1 MVYIERYQ
9 LGLETKEILFPIPR
23 CTHSILDC
31 NILLSLP
38 KVMPPQ
44 IKEPQEAGKHSH
56 QTRSSLLNK
65 HFLPCDQI
73 TTF

>member
-1 MVYIERYQ
+1 
-9 LGLETKEILFPIPR
+9 
-23 CTHSILDC
+23 
-31 NILLSLP
+31 
-38 KVMPPQ
+38 MPPQ

-73 TTF
+73 TTFWQMEKNWHLKKNGWNPNPFNFECQCVHSTTT